1 MIERAANGHEHNY
14 ALAMAMQERLQ
25 ELANE
30 LRSVP
35 RNEEK
40 IAFLENIIAVDP
52 SFSLV
57 YALMTQKPFPK
68 GEEAMA
74 TNGWTAASYASSIL
88 KRRFPLGEN
97 AIIESK
103 KSKGLDGKAYKKYI
117 NMLNE
122 RDPIFALAEDSR
134 LEAFPMPAI
143 RRKRKI

>member
-1 MIERAANGHEHNY
+1 MIEKAASGHEHNY

-25 ELANE
+25 ELSNE
-30 LRSVP
+30 IRSVP

-40 IAFLENIIAVDP
+40 IAYLESIIAVDP
-52 SFSLV
+52 AFSLV
-57 YALMTQKPFPK
+57 YAIMTQKPFPK

-74 TNGWTAASYASSIL
+74 TNGWTAAAYASSIL
-88 KRRFPLGEN
+88 KRRFPLGEK

-103 KSKGLDGKAYKKYI
+103 KSNGFDGKAYKKYV
-117 NMLNE
+117 NMLNQ

-134 LEAFPMPAI
+134 LEAFPMPVI